1 MKIWF
6 SIAFNYPILYYI
18 ILYLIKFYDI
28 VLWCNIVFYDMILY
42 HDIVFFSL
50 VYYEIIL
57 YNKTLYYNLSNDI
70 VLYMYN
76 IAIYNIVTT
85 TQCFINCQT

>member
-42 HDIVFFSL
+42 HDIVSYDAMSVFIVILQQL
-50 VYYEIIL
+50 V
-57 YNKTLYYNLSNDI
+57 
-70 VLYMYN
+70 
-76 IAIYNIVTT
+76 
-85 TQCFINCQT
+85 F